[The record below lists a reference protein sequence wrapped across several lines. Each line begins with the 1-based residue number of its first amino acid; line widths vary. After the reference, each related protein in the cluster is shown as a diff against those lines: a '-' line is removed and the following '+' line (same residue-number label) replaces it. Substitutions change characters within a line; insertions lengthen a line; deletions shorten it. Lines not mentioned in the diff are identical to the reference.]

1 MKEIDV
7 AVVKEKVKELF
18 TEAAYVIG
26 NDVYSALLES
36 KKTEKS
42 PVGQSVL
49 DQLIKNYD
57 IAKEERM
64 AVCQDT
70 GYAVVFLEVG
80 QEVMFK
86 GGDINE
92 AVNQGVR
99 EAYEEGYLRKSVV
112 KEPIFDRKNTGDNT
126 PAIIYYNIVPGDKL
140 DIKVTAKGFG
150 SENMSAIKMLVPADG
165 LQGVKN
171 FIIETVKKA
180 GPNPCPPIIVGV
192 GVGGTMEKAAM
203 MSKQALLRDVGVHNE
218 DPNYAQLEKDLLS
231 EINKLGIGPAGI
243 GGNTTALAVNVNYH
257 PTHIAGLPVAVNICC
272 HAARHG
278 HAVL

>member
-1 MKEIDV
+1 MRELDV
-7 AVVKEKVKELF
+7 SLVRDKVKELF
-18 TEAAYVIG
+18 IEAAYVIG
-26 NDVYSALLES
+26 QDVYDSLCES

-57 IAKEERM
+57 IAREERM

-70 GYAVVFLEVG
+70 GYAVIFAEVG
-80 QEVMFK
+80 QDLMLK
-86 GGDINE
+86 GGNLTDAINE
-92 AVNQGVR
+92 GVR
-99 EAYEEGYLRKSVV
+99 QAYAEGYLRKSVV
-112 KEPIFDRKNTGDNT
+112 AEPIFNRKNTGDNT
-126 PAIIYYNIVPGDKL
+126 PAIIHYNIVPGDKL
-140 DIKVTAKGFG
+140 DIQVTAKGFG

-165 LQGVKN
+165 LEGVKK

-192 GVGGTMEKAAM
+192 GVGGTLEKAAI
-203 MSKQALLRDVGVHNE
+203 MSKKALLREVGKHN
-218 DPNYAQLEKDLLS
+218 DDANYAQLERDLLKD
-231 EINKLGIGPAGI
+231 INKLGIGPAGI
-243 GGNTTALAVNVNYH
+243 GGNTTALAVNVDYH

>member
-1 MKEIDV
+1 MRELDV
-7 AVVKEKVKELF
+7 SLVKEKVKELF
-18 TEAAYVIG
+18 LEASYVIG
-26 NDVYSALLES
+26 EDVYCALCES

-70 GYAVVFLEVG
+70 GYAVIFLEVG
-80 QEVMFK
+80 QDLHLV

-92 AVNQGVR
+92 AINQGVR

-126 PAIIYYNIVPGDKL
+126 PAIIYYNVVPGDKL
-140 DIKVTAKGFG
+140 DIKITAKGFG

-165 LQGVKN
+165 LEGVKN

-203 MSKQALLRDVGVHNE
+203 MSKKALIREVGVHNE
-218 DPNYAQLEKDLLS
+218 DERYAQLERDLLK

-243 GGNTTALAVNVNYH
+243 GGNTTALAVNIDYH

-278 HAVL
+278 HAEL

>member
-26 NDVYSALLES
+26 NDVYSALLEN

-80 QEVMFK
+80 QEVMLK

-203 MSKQALLRDVGVHNE
+203 MSKQALLREVGVHNE
-218 DPNYAQLEKDLLS
+218 DPNYAQLEKDLLH